1 VAEQPLPDDV
11 AELRERIVRKLQRM
25 KLPDRRELIAKG
37 WSYDE
42 EHDHMAPPGWVRA
55 GAG

>member
-25 KLPDRRELIAKG
+25 KQPDRRELIAKG
-37 WSYDE
+37 
-42 EHDHMAPPGWVRA
+42 
-55 GAG
+55 